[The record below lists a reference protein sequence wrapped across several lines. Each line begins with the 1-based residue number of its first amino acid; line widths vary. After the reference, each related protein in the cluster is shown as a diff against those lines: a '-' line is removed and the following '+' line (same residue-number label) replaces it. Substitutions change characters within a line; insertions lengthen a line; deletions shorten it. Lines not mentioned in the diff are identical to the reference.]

1 MKNENYLR
9 RIWYNI
15 PNERPS
21 MHCRISILRMGKTE
35 MKMEVTHFVSMSVFV
50 LSLTSAVTWQRINF
64 SSAFNLL
71 LSDANP
77 PTYLKYK
84 L

>member
-9 RIWYNI
+9 PFWYTN
-15 PNERPS
+15 PNETPS
-21 MHCRISILRMGKTE
+21 MQCRISILRRGKTE
-35 MKMEVTHFVSMSVFV
+35 MKMEVTRFVSMSVFV

-71 LSDANP
+71 PSDANP

>member
-1 MKNENYLR
+1 
-9 RIWYNI
+9 
-15 PNERPS
+15 
-21 MHCRISILRMGKTE
+21 
-35 MKMEVTHFVSMSVFV
+35 MKMEVTRFVSMSVFV
-50 LSLTSAVTWQRINF
+50 LSLASAVTWQRINF